1 VEIIP
6 LSLEMAARVQYVDML
21 IQAERAVL
29 LVLMEEIQY
38 SVPRLL
44 WAAAA
49 VVVALWLD
57 M

>member
-1 VEIIP
+1 VETIP
-6 LSLEMAARVQYVDML
+6 SSLETAARVQYIDTS
-21 IQAERAVL
+21 IQVQLAVL
-29 LVLMEEIQY
+29 LVLMAEIQY

-44 WAAAA
+44 WAAAV

>member
-6 LSLEMAARVQYVDML
+6 SPLEMAARVQYVDML

-29 LVLMEEIQY
+29 LVLMVEIQY

-44 WAAAA
+44 WAAVA